1 MLLRINGKERKIEK
15 AVTVADLIKTLGY
28 EGDFFAVALNRTCIS
43 RTKYASTPINENDEI
58 EILSPMQG
66 G

>member
-1 MLLRINGKERKIEK
+1 MRLCVNGKHHDL
-15 AVTVADLIKTLGY
+15 AAATLADVVRAMGF
-28 EGDFFAVALNRTCIS
+28 EGDFFAVALNRAS
-43 RTKYASTPINENDEI
+43 VPRAQYAATPVNENDEI

>member
-1 MLLRINGKERKIEK
+1 MLVRINGKTQ
-15 AVTVADLIKTLGY
+15 TVHQPATLTDIIKLQGY
-28 EGDFFAVALNRTCIS
+28 EGDFFAVALNRICVPRS
-43 RTKYASTPINENDEI
+43 RYAVTVVNENDEI

>member
-1 MLLRINGKERKIEK
+1 MKILINGETREIAAATLAE
-15 AVTVADLIKTLGY
+15 VITVLGY
-28 EGDFFAVALNRTCIS
+28 KGDYFAVALNRACIPRS
-43 RTKYASTPINENDEI
+43 KQGTTAIKDFDEI

>member
-1 MLLRINGKERKIEK
+1 MRLLINGETKDVN
-15 AVTVADLIKTLGY
+15 ATTVAEVVKALGY
-28 EGDFFAVALNRTCIS
+28 EGDFFAVALNRACVPRS
-43 RTKYASTPINENDEI
+43 AYAATKVKDNDEI

>member
-1 MLLRINGKERKIEK
+1 MKLVINGKTQTIQH
-15 AVTVADLIKTLGY
+15 ASTIADVIKTLGY
-28 EGDFFAVALNRTCIS
+28 EGDFFAVALNRVCITRS
-43 RTKYASTPINENDEI
+43 KYAATPVNENDEI

>member
-1 MLLRINGKERKIEK
+1 MKLRVNGKEQHIDK
-15 AVTVADLIKTLGY
+15 AGNLAELIALLGY
-28 EGDFFAVALNRTCIS
+28 EGDFFAVALNRACVP
-43 RTKYASTPINENDEI
+43 RAQYAATAVNENDEI

>member
-1 MLLRINGKERKIEK
+1 MLLHINGNEQTMSDVATLVDVIK
-15 AVTVADLIKTLGY
+15 ALGY
-28 EGDFFAVALNRTCIS
+28 EGDFFAVALNRTCVL
-43 RTKYASTPINENDEI
+43 RNQYATTSIKDNDEI

>member
-1 MLLRINGKERKIEK
+1 MKLRINGKDQTTIASTIAEL
-15 AVTVADLIKTLGY
+15 VKTLGY
-28 EGDFFAVALNRTCIS
+28 EGDFFAVALNRACVP
-43 RTKYASTPINENDEI
+43 RKNYAATAVKDGDEI

>member
-1 MLLRINGKERKIEK
+1 MLLHINGNEQ
-15 AVTVADLIKTLGY
+15 TMSDVATLADVIKTLGY
-28 EGDFFAVALNRTCIS
+28 EGDFFAVALNRTCVL
-43 RTKYASTPINENDEI
+43 RTKYAATSIKENDEI

>member
-1 MLLRINGKERKIEK
+1 MNLRINGKEQNIRSV
-15 AVTVADLIKTLGY
+15 VTVADVVKALGY
-28 EGDFFAVALNRTCIS
+28 EGDFFAVALNRTCVL
-43 RTKYASTPINENDEI
+43 RTKYASTPVNENDEI

>member
-1 MLLRINGKERKIEK
+1 MKLLINGKTQTIDK
-15 AVTVADLIKTLGY
+15 ATTIAELIKSLGY
-28 EGDFFAVALNRTCIS
+28 EGDFFAVALNRACIP
-43 RTKYASTPINENDEI
+43 RTNYAATAVNENDEI

>member
-1 MLLRINGKERKIEK
+1 MRLIVNGKQQKIGD
-15 AVTVADLIKTLGY
+15 AATIADVIKSLGY
-28 EGDFFAVALNRTCIS
+28 EGDFFAVALNRACVP
-43 RTKYASTPINENDEI
+43 RKNYAATPVNENDEI

>member
-1 MLLRINGKERKIEK
+1 MRLCINGKEKQVN
-15 AVTVADLIKTLGY
+15 AATLADVVRALGY
-28 EGDFFAVALNRTCIS
+28 EGDFFAVALNRACVP
-43 RTKYASTPINENDEI
+43 RAHYGATPVNENDEI

>member
-1 MLLRINGKERKIEK
+1 MQLRINGKMQTISH
-15 AVTVADLIKTLGY
+15 AATIADVIKTLGY
-28 EGDFFAVALNRTCIS
+28 EGDFFAVALNRTCVARS
-43 RTKYASTPINENDEI
+43 KYAATAVNENDEI

>member
-1 MLLRINGKERKIEK
+1 MKLRINGKEQVIDK
-15 AVTVADLIKTLGY
+15 AATLADLIKTLGY
-28 EGDFFAVALNRTCIS
+28 EGDFFAVALNRTCIP
-43 RTKYASTPINENDEI
+43 RTSYAATAVNENDEI

>member
-1 MLLRINGKERKIEK
+1 MQLRINGKMQNIAGTATIADIVK
-15 AVTVADLIKTLGY
+15 ALGY
-28 EGDFFAVALNRTCIS
+28 EGDFFAVALNRACVA
-43 RTKYASTPINENDEI
+43 RARYATTTVNENDEI

>member
-1 MLLRINGKERKIEK
+1 MKLTINGKESVLAEVQSIQDVLK
-15 AVTVADLIKTLGY
+15 ALQL
-28 EGDFFAVALNRTCIS
+28 EGDFFAVALNMNCIPRS
-43 RTKYASTPINENDEI
+43 QYASTPVQDKDTI

>member
-1 MLLRINGKERKIEK
+1 MLVRVNGE
-15 AVTVADLIKTLGY
+15 DKTIGNAATLAEVITLLGY
-28 EGDFFAVALNRTCIS
+28 EGDFFAVALNRACVP
-43 RTKYASTPINENDEI
+43 RKNYAATPISENDDI

>member
-1 MLLRINGKERKIEK
+1 MKLIVNGEERRVEN
-15 AVTVADLIKTLGY
+15 VGNVADLARSLGY
-28 EGDFFAVALNRTCIS
+28 EGDFFAVALNRVCVA
-43 RTKYASTPINENDEI
+43 RTKYDTTPVNENDDV

>member
-1 MLLRINGKERKIEK
+1 MRLIINGEIKDMHKTANLAEL
-15 AVTVADLIKTLGY
+15 VAALGY
-28 EGDFFAVALNRTCIS
+28 EGEFFAVALNRACVPRGQYT
-43 RTKYASTPINENDEI
+43 TTTVNENDEI

>member
-1 MLLRINGKERKIEK
+1 MQLRINGKRQNIDRPATLADVIK
-15 AVTVADLIKTLGY
+15 ALGY
-28 EGDFFAVALNRTCIS
+28 EGDFFAVALNRTCVP
-43 RTKYASTPINENDEI
+43 RTNYAATSVNENDEI

>member
-1 MLLRINGKERKIEK
+1 MLLRINGKKQNMETVI
-15 AVTVADLIKTLGY
+15 TVADVIKALGY
-28 EGDFFAVALNRTCIS
+28 EGDFFAVALNRVCVA
-43 RTKYASTPINENDEI
+43 RANYAATPVNENDEI

>member
-1 MLLRINGKERKIEK
+1 MLLTINGKQQKLDAKNLADVIK
-15 AVTVADLIKTLGY
+15 ALGY
-28 EGDFFAVALNRTCIS
+28 EGDFFAVALNRTCVLRS
-43 RTKYASTPINENDEI
+43 QYAATAVNENDEI

>member
-1 MLLRINGKERKIEK
+1 MLLRVNGKEQNIGTAANLADVIK
-15 AVTVADLIKTLGY
+15 ALGY
-28 EGDFFAVALNRTCIS
+28 EGDFFAVALNRACIP
-43 RTKYASTPINENDEI
+43 RASYTSTTIKDHDEI

>member
-1 MLLRINGKERKIEK
+1 MKLRINGKEKNLEN
-15 AVTVADLIKTLGY
+15 VGTVAEVAKALGY
-28 EGDFFAVALNRTCIS
+28 EGNFFAVALNRACVP
-43 RTKYASTPINENDEI
+43 RANYAATAINENDEI